1 MLVANA
7 QTNEVLT
14 NQSIVQ
20 LCQLGLGEAVVI
32 NKIKTSKNTFDV
44 SIDGLIQLKKENVPQ
59 AVISQMIESAQS
71 NTKEIQQN
79 SNDPLS
85 EHSSGIYYYNTLNG
99 ELVQVYPT
107 NSTASTTNTAAMAF
121 TYGLAK
127 AKTKT
132 LVPGLK
138 SRTTITQSKPVF
150 YFYLPE
156 NDQNNLLSN
165 SGFSVSS
172 PNDFMIIQFE
182 LDEKK
187 NSRSVESG
195 SFNAYSRQQ
204 GVDNSRAIA
213 FTYEKKKKGIY
224 EVKVDQPLS
233 AGEYA
238 FMFTSQ
244 NVNKVYDF
252 SIQVEYNISAPPAK
266 ADPPK
271 VVVVET
277 PVTTAPSK
285 SVETTVNAS
294 TPAKADPPKVVVEEA
309 PATIAP
315 SKPVETTVNAP
326 TPTPSFQ
333 VNDKVEFIHPVNNK
347 TYNGFFKGVTADNK
361 VTIMYMNKASGLFEN
376 VNVLPENV
384 KHTSSN

>member
-1 MLVANA
+1 MKKAIPFLFITLMMLVANA

-271 VVVVET
+271 VVV
-277 PVTTAPSK
+277 
-285 SVETTVNAS
+285 
-294 TPAKADPPKVVVEEA
+294 EEA